1 MRRMVEAVPSVTDLY
16 CSPTGRV
23 RPAGERVAYV
33 ADFCSRHGCLYSR
46 TDFAPD
52 GRLFLLD
59 DFDRAFR
66 QCAHEGASVRL
77 GNDAIVKNDNDSLIR
92 FRANQ
97 SSDALS
103 QF

>member
-66 QCAHEGASVRL
+66 QCAHKGAPVWLRH
-77 GNDAIVKNDNDSLIR
+77 DPIVQNDNDPLIR
-92 FRANQ
+92 FGPN
-97 SSDALS
+97 
-103 QF
+103 